1 MSKQSITVANYLR
14 IRLEQLGIE
23 HIFGV
28 AGNYTA
34 PFLDTILEE
43 DTPIKIIGT
52 STEMNGGHA
61 ADAYARY
68 NGYGAAFVTY
78 SVGAFSLLNA
88 TAGSFVELA
97 PVIVINGAPTNK
109 EYSIEKNAGLLF
121 SHSTGDEFVDIDVF
135 KHVTVAAE
143 RITDA
148 NQAPTQIDT
157 ILLAM
162 IRSKRPVYLE
172 VTEDVWRADCGV
184 LPIQP
189 LALKNEPFISVP
201 EVKQAV
207 TAALQLIKERPKL
220 LLWAG
225 IELNRLGIENKFI
238 KLLKVLNKG
247 KSKKERI
254 RFVTSFMSKS
264 VIAETNP
271 YFDSCQVIGKNMA
284 GDDGCLLGLGGWTID
299 ASVAS
304 RDIRGGGN
312 ILAAKGGVIVGG
324 TFYPRVELGAFID
337 ELTQALK
344 KIRKQLSAV
353 CPPPLPKP
361 YPSKD
366 KLPKPKD
373 KLTFD
378 MFFYALNSWID
389 ESHIL
394 LSGVGLTLSIA
405 SFLKVPAQSGFLTQG
420 AWLSIGYP
428 VGAATGIKC
437 AKPKKRAIVALGDGG
452 FQEVCQAISDQNYH
466 GHNTVVFVMS
476 NRLYGIEQYLV
487 NPNPFREKPTTY
499 KGKDKIL
506 NKFYTYNDLHQ
517 WDYVKLAEAFG
528 SKGFRVK
535 TLAELRKV
543 LKLIKKDDK
552 NNFLVEVVV
561 PKKDL
566 PIDLAE
572 FAGGVG
578 EDEVPHE
585 KWPPANKF

>member
-1 MSKQSITVANYLR
+1 MSQQPITVANYLR
-14 IRLEQLGIE
+14 IRLEQLGIG

-43 DTPIKIIGT
+43 KSPIKIVGT

-121 SHSTGDEFVDIDVF
+121 SHSTGDEFVDLDVF

-143 RITDA
+143 RVTDA

-162 IRSKRPVYLE
+162 MRSKKPVYLE

-184 LPIQP
+184 PPIEP
-189 LALKNEPFISVP
+189 LALNHEPFVSVS
-201 EVKQAV
+201 EVEEAV
-207 TAALQLIKERPKL
+207 CAAIALIQQRPKL

-225 IELNRLGIENKFI
+225 IELNRLGIEDKFI
-238 KLLKVLNKG
+238 HLLEVLNEG
-247 KSKKERI
+247 RAKKQAF

-271 YFDSCQVIGKNMA
+271 YFDSCRVIDKDIAN
-284 GDDGCLLGLGGWTID
+284 DKEKKEVGCLLGLGGWTID

-324 TFYPRVELGAFID
+324 TFYPRVALGAFID
-337 ELTQALK
+337 GLTKELK
-344 KIRKQLSAV
+344 KIRKELS
-353 CPPPLPKP
+353 PIHPSPLPTP

-366 KLPKPKD
+366 KLPKRKD

-378 MFFYALNSWID
+378 MFFYALNGWID
-389 ESHIL
+389 DSHIL

-428 VGAATGIKC
+428 VGAATGVKC
-437 AKPKKRAIVALGDGG
+437 AKPKKRAIVALGDG
-452 FQEVCQAISDQNYH
+452 CLLYTSD
-466 GHNTVVFVMS
+466 
-476 NRLYGIEQYLV
+476 
-487 NPNPFREKPTTY
+487 
-499 KGKDKIL
+499 
-506 NKFYTYNDLHQ
+506 
-517 WDYVKLAEAFG
+517 AA
-528 SKGFRVK
+528 
-535 TLAELRKV
+535 
-543 LKLIKKDDK
+543 
-552 NNFLVEVVV
+552 
-561 PKKDL
+561 
-566 PIDLAE
+566 
-572 FAGGVG
+572 
-578 EDEVPHE
+578 DE
-585 KWPPANKF
+585 